1 MDVLQNAYGDI
12 FWLLPIP
19 GDGNCLFGSVIHQLC
34 CASPNHQHFGAYR
47 SQLRDAAVSELRN
60 RIDFYVDYLAVS
72 AEEAFE
78 DPSPV
83 ANKIERF
90 LVALE
95 SDGFWGGEESLAAIC
110 NLHQVAIT
118 VHQIN
123 GTIEFTPTVSEN
135 QSWRVLD
142 IFYRN
147 LPGFVEKTHYD
158 SVVAVR
164 RLRQETCFN
173 PHAHSTEVF
182 LRSEAIFVYAVEFT
196 DHQESLF
203 ISVYH
208 QLTNTHPTSDT
219 ISLFR
224 GLVADDLEARSVTFL
239 RSFGILIETPTELSE
254 FIFRLRIGR
263 VDGGLASLVVLS
275 SLLRVVIYLH
285 SHDREPCRIK
295 PSGTQGI
302 LSIHVLEQDQGE
314 FVSYASITSL
324 LDQTLRS
331 ARVTSESAVVP
342 ADVMDIAVAVA
353 REEQASQETV
363 HPSIELNPR
372 HGLRF
377 ASLNVNG
384 CRVGRKRM
392 SIDQCLLSHRVH
404 LAVLQEVNLD
414 CERLITSNYQWLMG
428 PRAMNRKRGLAIL
441 YRHGLDVQVQ
451 KSFERGPYI
460 QCLEL
465 SYQVVTTF
473 SFILGLPYQ

>member
-1 MDVLQNAYGDI
+1 MDVLQNVYGDI

-164 RLRQETCFN
+164 CLRQETCFN

-182 LRSEAIFVYAVEFT
+182 LRSEAIFVYAV
-196 DHQESLF
+196 
-203 ISVYH
+203 
-208 QLTNTHPTSDT
+208 
-219 ISLFR
+219 
-224 GLVADDLEARSVTFL
+224 
-239 RSFGILIETPTELSE
+239 
-254 FIFRLRIGR
+254 
-263 VDGGLASLVVLS
+263 
-275 SLLRVVIYLH
+275 
-285 SHDREPCRIK
+285 
-295 PSGTQGI
+295 
-302 LSIHVLEQDQGE
+302 
-314 FVSYASITSL
+314 
-324 LDQTLRS
+324 
-331 ARVTSESAVVP
+331 
-342 ADVMDIAVAVA
+342 
-353 REEQASQETV
+353 
-363 HPSIELNPR
+363 
-372 HGLRF
+372 
-377 ASLNVNG
+377 
-384 CRVGRKRM
+384 
-392 SIDQCLLSHRVH
+392 
-404 LAVLQEVNLD
+404 
-414 CERLITSNYQWLMG
+414 
-428 PRAMNRKRGLAIL
+428 
-441 YRHGLDVQVQ
+441 
-451 KSFERGPYI
+451 
-460 QCLEL
+460 
-465 SYQVVTTF
+465 
-473 SFILGLPYQ
+473 